1 MGERGEKGTAAF
13 PGKDKKNKKMI
24 PQLLAAVMLF
34 GLAACG
40 DSSTGA
46 TTSSGAATSGGS
58 SATSGSG
65 ESASG
70 GSSASG
76 GTLGVMLGTNV
87 MSLDTDLATD
97 GDSFEVIADCI
108 DGLTQMD
115 ADGAAIP
122 AIAESWDLSD
132 DGLTYTFHLR
142 DANWSNGS
150 PVTAGDFVFAWRRI
164 CKNAGEYAYMMDEIG
179 NIKGAAAI
187 VSGEADPETLGVTAT
202 DDKTLVVE
210 LEVPVSFFPSLMYF
224 PTFYPIN
231 EAFYSGLEDGTYGT
245 SPETFLSNGAFLLDS
260 YTPGTASLS
269 LKKNP
274 DYWDASRVQLAGL
287 NYQVVGS
294 SDNALTAF
302 KNNTLNVVMISGNQ
316 VASAKDDATLSS
328 QLKVTGAGYMW
339 YLSFSQTEKNAQGG
353 MLANANLRL
362 AISNAIDRES
372 LVDNYVMD
380 GSLATYTAV
389 PPQFAASAST
399 GEDFSADQ
407 TMFSDYV
414 GYNVAKA
421 QEYLASAKS
430 ELGTDSFTFTMIY
443 GNNEG
448 DEVAKVAQA
457 IKAQVEENLEGVTI
471 NLQPMTKAERL
482 DKMQNDNYDIALT
495 RWGPDY
501 ADPMTYLGMWI
512 TNNSNNYGF
521 WSNAEYDKLIADCT
535 TGAYIS
541 DYDAR
546 WQAMY
551 DAETLVMQE
560 AVIAPLYT
568 KANANLISDGVSGI
582 EFHPVALNRVYKNAS
597 IG

>member
-1 MGERGEKGTAAF
+1 M
-13 PGKDKKNKKMI
+13 KKSI
-24 PQLLAAVMLF
+24 VLLLAIVMLI

-40 DSSTGA
+40 E
-46 TTSSGAATSGGS
+46 SSGGASAGGG
-58 SATSGSG
+58 ADAP
-65 ESASG
+65 ASPKI
-70 GSSASG
+70 
-76 GTLGVMLGTNV
+76 LGVMLGTNV

-108 DGLTQMD
+108 DGLMQMD
-115 ADGAAIP
+115 ADGAAVP
-122 AIAESWDLSD
+122 AIAESFSLSD
-132 DGLTYTFHLR
+132 DGLTYTFKLR
-142 DANWSNGS
+142 DAKWSNGD
-150 PVTAGDFVFAWRRI
+150 PVKADDFVFAWRRI
-164 CKNAGEYAYMMDEIG
+164 CKNAGEYAYMMDEIA

-187 VSGEADPETLGVTAT
+187 IADGADPATLGVSAP
-202 DDKTLVVE
+202 DEKTLVVE
-210 LEVPVSFFPSLMYF
+210 LEVPVSFFPSLMVF

-231 EAFYSGLEDGTYGT
+231 EAFYQSLEDGTYGT
-245 SPETFLSNGAFLLDS
+245 SPDTFLSNGAFLLDS
-260 YTPGTASLS
+260 YTPGTASFS

-274 DYWDASRVQLAGL
+274 DYWDAGRIKLDGI

-302 KNNTLNVVMISGNQ
+302 KNNTLNVVTVSGNQ
-316 VASAKDDATLSS
+316 VEAAKSDEALSKS
-328 QLKVTGAGYMW
+328 LKVTGAGYMW

-362 AISNAIDRES
+362 AISNALDRDS

-380 GSLATYTAV
+380 GSLATFTAV

-399 GEDFSADQ
+399 GKDFSADQ
-407 TMFSDYV
+407 SKFAEFV
-414 GYNVAKA
+414 GYDPEKAAAYLEAAKA
-421 QEYLASAKS
+421 
-430 ELGTDSFTFTMIY
+430 ELGADEFSFTMIY

-457 IKAQVEENLEGVTI
+457 IKAQVEENLPGVTI

-521 WSNAEYDKLIADCT
+521 WSNPDYDQLIADCT
-535 TGAYIS
+535 TGAYIT

-546 WQAMY
+546 WAAMY
-551 DAETLVMQE
+551 EAEALVMQE

-568 KANANLISDGVSGI
+568 KANANLISEGVSGI
-582 EFHPVALNRVYKNAS
+582 DFHPVALNRVYKDADIS
-597 IG
+597 

>member
-1 MGERGEKGTAAF
+1 M
-13 PGKDKKNKKMI
+13 KKSI
-24 PQLLAAVMLF
+24 VLLLAIVMLI

-40 DSSTGA
+40 E
-46 TTSSGAATSGGS
+46 SSGGASAGGG
-58 SATSGSG
+58 ADAP
-65 ESASG
+65 ASPKI
-70 GSSASG
+70 
-76 GTLGVMLGTNV
+76 LGVMLGTNV

-108 DGLTQMD
+108 DGLMQMD
-115 ADGAAIP
+115 ADGAAVP
-122 AIAESWDLSD
+122 AIAESFSLSD
-132 DGLTYTFHLR
+132 DGLTYTFKLR
-142 DANWSNGS
+142 DAKWSNGD
-150 PVTAGDFVFAWRRI
+150 PVKADDFVFAWRRI
-164 CKNAGEYAYMMDEIG
+164 CKNAGEYAYMMDEIA

-187 VSGEADPETLGVTAT
+187 IADGADPATLGVSAP
-202 DDKTLVVE
+202 DEKTLVVE
-210 LEVPVSFFPSLMYF
+210 LEVPVSFFPSLMVF

-231 EAFYSGLEDGTYGT
+231 EAFYQSLEDGTYGT
-245 SPETFLSNGAFLLDS
+245 SPDTFLSNGAFLLDS
-260 YTPGTASLS
+260 YTPGTASFS

-274 DYWDASRVQLAGL
+274 DYWDAGRIKLDGI

-302 KNNTLNVVMISGNQ
+302 KNNTLNVVTVSGNQ
-316 VASAKDDATLSS
+316 VEAAKSDEALSKS
-328 QLKVTGAGYMW
+328 LKVTGAGYMW

-362 AISNAIDRES
+362 AISNALDRDS

-380 GSLATYTAV
+380 GSLATFTAV

-407 TMFSDYV
+407 SKFAEFV
-414 GYNVAKA
+414 GYDPEKAAAYLEAAKA
-421 QEYLASAKS
+421 
-430 ELGTDSFTFTMIY
+430 ELGADEFSFTMIY

-457 IKAQVEENLEGVTI
+457 IKAQVEENLPGVTI

-521 WSNAEYDKLIADCT
+521 WSNPDYDQLIADCT
-535 TGAYIS
+535 TGAYIT

-546 WQAMY
+546 WAAMY
-551 DAETLVMQE
+551 EAEALVMQE

-568 KANANLISDGVSGI
+568 KANANLISEGVSGI
-582 EFHPVALNRVYKNAS
+582 DFHPVALNRVYKDADIS
-597 IG
+597 

>member
-1 MGERGEKGTAAF
+1 MKNLNRRSFLGAA
-13 PGKDKKNKKMI
+13 GG
-24 PQLLAAVMLF
+24 AASLF
-34 GLAACG
+34 LAACG
-40 DSSTGA
+40 
-46 TTSSGAATSGGS
+46 GGS
-58 SATSGSG
+58 SS
-65 ESASG
+65 
-70 GSSASG
+70 GSSAG
-76 GTLGVMLGTNV
+76 GEAAADGKNLGVMLATNV
-87 MSLDTDLATD
+87 MSLDTNLATD

-108 DGLTQMD
+108 DGLMQMD

-122 AIAESWDLSD
+122 ALAETFDVSD
-132 DGLTYTFHLR
+132 DGTVYTFHLR
-142 DANWSNGS
+142 DASWNNGT
-150 PVTAGDFVFAWRRI
+150 PVTANDFVFAWRRI
-164 CKNAGEYAYMMDEIG
+164 CELAGEYAYMMDEIG

-187 VSGEADPETLGVTAT
+187 IAGEQSDTSTLAVTAV
-202 DDKTLVVE
+202 DDKTLQVE

-231 EAFYSGLEDGTYGT
+231 EEFYNSLDDGTYGT
-245 SPETFLSNGAFLLDS
+245 SPETFLSCGAFVLSDYL
-260 YTPGTASLS
+260 PGTANLTVT
-269 LKKNP
+269 KNP
-274 DYWDASRVQLAGL
+274 GYWDADRVKLAGIT
-287 NYQVVGS
+287 YQVVGS

-302 KNNTLNVVMISGNQ
+302 KNGSLDVAVISGQQ
-316 VASAKDDATLSS
+316 VADAKGDAELS
-328 QLKVTGAGYMW
+328 QNLKVTGAGYMW

-353 MLANANLRL
+353 MLGNQNLRL
-362 AISNAIDRES
+362 AISNSIDRES

-389 PPQFAASAST
+389 PPQFAASSTT
-399 GEDFSADQ
+399 GEDFSGDQ
-407 TMFSDYV
+407 TRFADFI
-414 GYNVAKA
+414 GYRPEEAQAYYEAAK
-421 QEYLASAKS
+421 K
-430 ELGTDSFTFTMIY
+430 ELGKDAFEFTLIY

-448 DEVAKVAQA
+448 DEVTKVAQA
-457 IKAQVEENLEGVTI
+457 IKEQVEGNLAGVTL
-471 NLQPMTKAERL
+471 NLQGMTKAERL
-482 DKMQNDNYDIALT
+482 DKMQNDNYDVALT

-568 KANANLISDGVSGI
+568 KANANLISAGAEGI
-582 EFHPVALNRVYKNAS
+582 EFHPVALNRVYKNATLA
-597 IG
+597 